1 MQKFLSATLPAAL
14 ALALFLALPS
24 VASAQ
29 STCGPTETVMA
40 GDTLQAIALRC
51 NTTVPAI
58 LTLNPAIT
66 NPDLIRVGQVINI
79 TNPAQPS
86 DGQDQAATPATDP
99 AIDPTA
105 DPEGDAAAGSVEIY
119 TVQPGDWLSLIA
131 TRFNTTIAAL
141 VAANPVITNPDQ
153 IVPGQELV
161 VPVVGT
167 VTVTGTITDTAAVTN
182 TVDELISDPTVT
194 ITPTNGPPGTLV
206 QVVGTGFSST
216 VPVDIGIGQVAS
228 EYTIV
233 QEGIQT
239 NVTGT
244 VTTTIAIPEGA
255 ESGQA
260 LVVAIAP
267 VGSGFEA
274 ISNVFNVSE
283 SGGDEP
289 SDPAAIGF
297 DQTQIYLVAVGD
309 AGQSGQ
315 QFGCGD
321 SLVPV
326 TVEIE
331 PTLGI
336 LTAALE
342 QLVNLD
348 EQFYG
353 ESGLY
358 NALYQSD
365 LTLEDVQIEEGE
377 AQISL
382 SGEIMQ
388 GGACDTPRIQ
398 AQLEET
404 ALQFATVDQVTI
416 LVNGLPLDEVIQ

>member
-29 STCGPTETVMA
+29 STCGPTETVMP
-40 GDTLQAIALRC
+40 GDTLQEIALRC
-51 NTTVPAI
+51 NTTVAAI

-79 TNPAQPS
+79 TTPAQPS
-86 DGQDQAATPATDP
+86 DGQEQTATDS
-99 AIDPTA
+99 ATEPTA
-105 DPEGDAAAGSVEIY
+105 APESDAAADSVEIY

-153 IVPGQELV
+153 IQPGQELV
-161 VPVVGT
+161 IPIVSTST
-167 VTVTGTITDTAAVTN
+167 VTSTATVTN
-182 TVDELISDPTVT
+182 TVDELSDPTVT

-244 VTTTIAIPEGA
+244 VTATIAIPEEA

-283 SGGDEP
+283 SEGNEP
-289 SDPAAIGF
+289 SNPDDPEAIGF

-331 PTLGI
+331 PTLGV

-365 LTLEDVQIEEGE
+365 LTVEDVQIEEGE

-416 LVNGLPLDEVIQ
+416 LVNDLPLDEVIQ